1 MSEQSL
7 TVEEGIRLARENA
20 KDIIACGACVQ
31 GAVAARRP
39 QLTHY
44 TGFDRRRTFIFSDF
58 AYMGGEFYKNC
69 IRIAK
74 ARAAL
79 SRMTRRRTV

>member
-1 MSEQSL
+1 
-7 TVEEGIRLARENA
+7 LARENA
-20 KDIIACGACVQ
+20 KDIIACGAWSSCF
-31 GAVAARRP
+31 VAA
-39 QLTHY
+39 TAAEAAC

-74 ARAAL
+74 VRCVDSAGLQACVSGLVRAD
-79 SRMTRRRTV
+79 SVST